1 MKLSTLNSKM
11 TLLSVGT
18 NQKTAKGDSDTKLTS
33 IMYLTPSNLSGYDIC
48 PSASEGCRK
57 ACLFTSGRGS
67 MGSVQKARLRKTLM
81 FFEEQEKFLITLQ
94 NDLNLFQSYCKD
106 NGIKPYT
113 RLNGTSDIDYTT
125 LKVKDGKTI
134 FELFPDIQFYDYTKD
149 FSRVSSF
156 SNYYLLYSRSENN
169 ELKDIKSLVKNK
181 QNVAVVFDVVP
192 DKWNGMRVIDGDED
206 DLRPED
212 PRGVII
218 GLKAKGLAR
227 KKENQNGFVVITS
240 NRIDVENIND

>member
-11 TLLSVGT
+11 TLLSCST
-18 NQKTAKGDSDTKLTS
+18 NSKTSKGDSDTKLTS
-33 IMYLTPSNLSGYDIC
+33 IMYLTPSDLSGYDVC
-48 PSASEGCRK
+48 PSASKGCRK
-57 ACLFTSGRGS
+57 TCLYTSGRGS

-81 FFEEQEKFLITLQ
+81 FFQEQDKFLKALQ
-94 NDLNLFQSYCKD
+94 EDLDLFQTYCKE

-134 FELFPDIQFYDYTKD
+134 FELYPDIQFYDYTKD
-149 FSRVSSF
+149 FNRVSSY
-156 SNYYLLYSRSENN
+156 SNYYLLYSRSEDTK
-169 ELKDIKSLVKNK
+169 LKDIKSLIKNK

-192 DKWNGMRVIDGDED
+192 DKWNGMTVIDGDED

-212 PRGVII
+212 PRGVIV
-218 GLKAKGLAR
+218 GLKAKGLAK